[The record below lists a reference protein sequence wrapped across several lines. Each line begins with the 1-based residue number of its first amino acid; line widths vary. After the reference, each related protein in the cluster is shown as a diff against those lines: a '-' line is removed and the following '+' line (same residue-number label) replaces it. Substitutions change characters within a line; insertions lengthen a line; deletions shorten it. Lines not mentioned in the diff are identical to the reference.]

1 MTYIELYNRAE
12 VLLERNK
19 ITLGEYEE
27 MIKPLYREI
36 IPEKDIILLG
46 QDYWYRYFNITE
58 KTWVTEDGEYVDS
71 SFCITRKA
79 NDDEDNMKCKK
90 GEKE

>member
-58 KTWVTEDGEYVDS
+58 KAWFTEDGEYVDN

-79 NDDEDNMKCKK
+79 NDDKDNMKCKK
-90 GEKE
+90 GE